1 MRKKIVIGNW
11 KMNTNINSGIELL
24 EELKTTIT
32 TDETVICVPYTH
44 LHLFQNNTSSNILI
58 GAQNVSEHEKGA
70 YTGEISANML
80 QSLKISYVIIGHSE
94 RRTYFNESNE
104 QVNLKVQEAL
114 KHQIQPIICCG
125 ESLELRKNNTYF
137 PFIKEQI
144 TAALKEVSEQELKN
158 CIIAYEPIWAIGTG
172 ETASAAQA
180 QEVHAFIRQEL
191 AVLYSPE
198 TAAQITIV
206 YGGSV
211 KPNNATELFN
221 EQDIDGALVGG
232 ASLKAND
239 YNQIIKSL

>member
-11 KMNTNINSGIELL
+11 KMNTDINSGMELL
-24 EELKTTIT
+24 EELKETVKN
-32 TDETVICVPYTH
+32 DETIICVPFTH

-70 YTGEISANML
+70 YTGEISAAML
-80 QSLKISYVIIGHSE
+80 QSIDIPYVIIGHSE
-94 RRTYFNESNE
+94 RRAYFNESNK
-104 QVNLKVQEAL
+104 QVNLKVKQAL
-114 KHQIQPIICCG
+114 SHQIKPIICCG
-125 ESLELRKNNTYF
+125 ESLELRKNGTFF
-137 PFIKEQI
+137 PYIQAQIK
-144 TAALKEVSEQELKN
+144 AALHEISKEKIIN

-180 QEVHAFIRQEL
+180 QEVHSFIREEL
-191 AVLYSPE
+191 SKLYSAE
-198 TAAQITIV
+198 IAAQITIV

-211 KPNNATELFN
+211 KPNNAKALFN

-239 YNQIIKSL
+239 FNQIIKSL